1 MKGLLLFLVC
11 LPASAADQDPLL
23 HAAQYCEVEELKKMF
38 DSGEAQPNPIGWDY
52 PLIQRIAEG
61 YFCPDPTRHEAAV
74 ALALERGLSLKA
86 RDGYARTPLTHVV
99 MEPSKTAMVEFLI
112 AHGADV
118 NSRDSSKNTPIFHAV
133 LHGAIN
139 NIRVLLLHGADVKA
153 VNMWNETPLDWA
165 KKNNQ
170 EEIADMLTA
179 ALAGKMPVPAPKSVA
194 RKTVLAAPPPATPAA
209 PAAPTAKVA
218 AFPDE
223 KPSFSRP
230 ERPDDFALVVGVE
243 SYSNELPRADFAER
257 DASAFRAHLVAMG
270 VPERNIKVLLGP
282 KASRSQ
288 LEAYLEDWLPRMAKP
303 AGRVF
308 FYFSG
313 HGAPDPKSGEAYLV
327 PVDGDPKFLAR
338 TGFPLKRLYS
348 DLAALKAGRVIV
360 ALDSCFSGSGG
371 RSVLAAGTRPLVNR
385 TETAVP
391 VGTPL
396 TIFTATAA
404 QETTGTIPEQGHGIF
419 TYHFLKSLRE
429 GAAKP
434 GASLTARGLYNSLK
448 PKVQDE
454 AARQNRDQTPG
465 LAGPSVELLG
475 P

>member
-1 MKGLLLFLVC
+1 MLVFLPAYAAEQDLLLK
-11 LPASAADQDPLL
+11 
-23 HAAQYCEVEELKKMF
+23 AAQNCEVDELKKMF
-38 DSGEAQPNPIGWDY
+38 DSGEAQPNPAGWDY
-52 PLIQRIAEG
+52 PLIQRIVEG
-61 YFCPDPTRHEAAV
+61 AFCRDPARHEAAV
-74 ALALERGLSLKA
+74 TLALDRGLSLKA
-86 RDGYARTPLTHVV
+86 RDGYAKTPLTHLV
-99 MEPSKTAMVEFLI
+99 MEPSKTAMVELLI
-112 AHGADV
+112 ARGADV

-133 LHGAIN
+133 LHGAVN
-139 NIRVLLLHGADVKA
+139 NVKTLILRGADVNA
-153 VNMWNETPLDWA
+153 VNVWKETPLDWA

-170 EEIADMLTA
+170 EEIADILA
-179 ALAGKMPVPAPKSVA
+179 AAMAGKMPAPTPKAVA
-194 RKTVLAAPPPATPAA
+194 RMTVPPAA
-209 PAAPTAKVA
+209 PAAPAAAVKAA

-257 DASAFRAHLVAMG
+257 DANSVRAHFAALG

-303 AGRVF
+303 SGRVF

-338 TGFPLKRLYS
+338 TGFPLKRLYA
-348 DLAALKAGRVIV
+348 DLAALKAGQVIV

-385 TETAVP
+385 IETAVP
-391 VGTPL
+391 AGAPL

-429 GAAKP
+429 ATAKP
-434 GASLTARGLYNSLK
+434 GATLTARGLYNSLK

-465 LAGPSVELLG
+465 LAGPSFELLG